1 MTLVRGRFTTP
12 RHPASPDEGRAG
24 HRDRSYRWSVHLA
37 AASTPARDGL
47 VGLLAAT
54 LAALAFAGSAN
65 GGERAGSAYL
75 APVSACPGSADPG
88 APAPAQIRSV
98 TCLVNW
104 ARAQDGRS
112 RLTLSSALTRAAAIK
127 GRGVA
132 NCLQF
137 SHTPCGG
144 SFTESI
150 DRAGYRYSSVAEN
163 LYAGPWGRVS
173 ARAVVSAWLKSS
185 GHRANILRPGYR
197 HVGAAPVRAEG
208 LLGNGVSV
216 VWTATFASPR

>member
-1 MTLVRGRFTTP
+1 MHV
-12 RHPASPDEGRAG
+12 
-24 HRDRSYRWSVHLA
+24 A
-37 AASTPARDGL
+37 AASTPARNGL

-54 LAALAFAGSAN
+54 FAALAFASSAN
-65 GGERAGSAYL
+65 GGEHAGSAYL

-88 APAPAQIRSV
+88 APARAQIRSV

-104 ARAQDGRS
+104 ARTQDGHS
-112 RLTLSSALTRAAAIK
+112 RLALSSALTRAAAIK

-150 DRAGYRYSSVAEN
+150 ERAGYRYSSVAEN

-173 ARAVVSAWLKSS
+173 ARTVVSAWLRSS
-185 GHRANILRPGYR
+185 GHRENILRPGYR